1 MSKRGKIT
9 IFILL
14 LLTIVF
20 GVTLALSSNPES
32 KIHSFYKVVSAPV
45 SGIQNFFSTLG
56 REMGSRLSVFSSYQ
70 EIKDEIDFLREENDR
85 LSADAAEKDRLE
97 RENEELRALL
107 GLKEYYQNYR
117 LAAANVIAG
126 DFTDWYNEFTI
137 DCGSSDGVT
146 VGCPVVTSK
155 GLVGIVSVVG
165 PFSSKVLS
173 IADEQNVIMARIVR
187 SNELVMLRGVTTENL
202 EYYLRLERIG
212 ANSSL
217 YVGDVLVT
225 AESGGVFP
233 KGLTI
238 GTVTEISTQADTEL
252 RYAVVEPA
260 VSLPSVSEVFVLID
274 QTAEPTQQAE
284 ETPSN

>member
-1 MSKRGKIT
+1 MSKRAKIT

-14 LLTIVF
+14 VLTIVF
-20 GVTLALSSNPES
+20 VVLVAISSNPKS
-32 KIHSFYKVVSAPV
+32 RIHSFYKVVSAPV
-45 SGIQNFFSTLG
+45 QAVQNAFSTVG
-56 REMGSRLSVFSSYQ
+56 RELGSRLSVFSSYK
-70 EIKDEIDFLREENDR
+70 EIKEEIDFLREENGRLNVDAQDR
-85 LSADAAEKDRLE
+85 ERLE
-97 RENEELRALL
+97 QENEELRALL
-107 GLKEYYQNYR
+107 GLKEYFRDYR

-137 DCGSSDGVT
+137 DCGTSDGVT

-155 GLVGIVSVVG
+155 GLVGIVSVAG
-165 PFSSKVLS
+165 PFSSKVMS

-202 EYYLRLERIG
+202 EYYLKLERIG

-238 GTVTEISTQADTEL
+238 GTVTEISTQTDTQL
-252 RYAVVEPA
+252 RYAIVEPA
-260 VSLPSVSEVFVLID
+260 VKLQSVSEVFVLID
-274 QTAEPTQQAE
+274 QTPDVSPE
-284 ETPSN
+284 E